1 MGVNIVKKKGY
12 KMDRFQ
18 KYINEQKRKGN
29 KRISFYIDEK
39 LWKYLKKLSKK
50 ENLTV
55 PELIK
60 KQFNFK

>member
-1 MGVNIVKKKGY
+1 
-12 KMDRFQ
+12 MDRFQ

-29 KRISFYIDEK
+29 KRVSFYIDEK

>member
-1 MGVNIVKKKGY
+1 
-12 KMDRFQ
+12 MDRFK
-18 KYINEQKRKGN
+18 KYINEQKRKGY
-29 KRISFYIDEK
+29 KRVSFYIDEK

-55 PELIK
+55 PDLIK